1 MSFWM
6 AIEWQGCNRQDI
18 NMNPAVFQ
26 SYLTPQWQ
34 LHLPKSRS
42 EAAESIATAYHISNI
57 GQTTTPFAAPL
68 ISANKSLLKTFI
80 ELSLDINFYGG
91 QIMSTV
97 SVVISAIRGAVES
110 ASQGSMNGVSDAK
123 RSVDI
128 GVQSLVSTLPG
139 PLAFIG
145 PIISGL
151 VSSVFDKLFSGLSG
165 KIDLS
170 SVTKCIRKLEGI
182 IALIDVAGI
191 AYAIMSVGFCLYW
204 LTAKMSPVPP
214 MPPCI
219 APTVGTTILIPGLPL
234 PLNSNLKTTFSNS
247 GNSVAEAVQKF
258 YNNLSTHQLSIIGIY
273 TGIIPFFPSPIP
285 GPPIPWF
292 SMLNIPFPN
301 FGTPRFM
308 RQDGGGTSGTSG
320 TNGTIVQE
328 PKLGEGELKAKMK
341 QATDGLR
348 DQSKQLKV
356 C

>member
-1 MSFWM
+1 
-6 AIEWQGCNRQDI
+6 
-18 NMNPAVFQ
+18 MNPATFQ

-42 EAAESIATAYHISNI
+42 EAAEAIATAYHISNI

-97 SVVISAIRGAVES
+97 SVVISAIKGAVEA
-110 ASQGSMNGVSDAK
+110 ASQGSMNGVSDAR
-123 RSVDI
+123 RSVDN

-151 VSSVFDKLFSGLSG
+151 VGSVFEKLLSGISG

-170 SVTKCIRKLEGI
+170 SIIKCIKKLEGI
-182 IALIDVAGI
+182 IALIDVAAI
-191 AYAIMSVGFCLYW
+191 AYAVMSVGFCLYW

-219 APTVGTTILIPGLPL
+219 APTGGTTILIPGLPL
-234 PLNSNLKTTFSNS
+234 PLNSDLKKTFSNS
-247 GNSVAEAVQKF
+247 GNSVPQAIQNF
-258 YNNLSTHQLSIIGIY
+258 YNNLSTHQLSVIGIY
-273 TGIIPFFPSPIP
+273 TGIIPFFPSPIA

-301 FGTPRFM
+301 FGKPKFM
-308 RQDGGGTSGTSG
+308 DGNGQGTSG
-320 TNGTIVQE
+320 TNGTSGTAIQA
-328 PKLGEGELKAKMK
+328 PKFGEGEFKAKMK
-341 QATDGLR
+341 KATDGLR
-348 DQSKQLKV
+348 DQSNQLKV